1 MGKLIFVRHGQASFL
16 SDNYDNLSD
25 MGRQQCRHLGEYWVR
40 HDVAIDRVYIGPRVR
55 HRQSAEEA
63 AVAFEAAGRT
73 LPEPVMLP
81 ELDEFAWGELMAH
94 ARGPLAQTD
103 PQFGAFQRAF
113 EESEDPDVKFRAVQN
128 IIERICLLWARGDIR
143 LDSVEP
149 WPDFA
154 ARVVRAIEIMTEDGG
169 GTVAIFTSG
178 GTVSAALR
186 HALHLDPVKSLE
198 LIWTL
203 RNGAITEFLHSN
215 GRFNLGC
222 FNEASHLPAPEY
234 WTYR

>member
-25 MGRQQCRHLGEYWVR
+25 MGRRQCRQLGEYWVR
-40 HDVAIDRVYIGPRVR
+40 HDVRIDRVYYGPRVR

-63 AVAFEAAGRT
+63 AAAFAEAGREF
-73 LPEPVMLP
+73 PEAVMLP

-94 ARGPLAQTD
+94 ARGPLAKTD
-103 PQFGAFQRAF
+103 PHFGAFQRAF
-113 EESEDPDVKFRAVQN
+113 EESDDPDIKFRAVQN
-128 IIERICLLWARGDIR
+128 IIERICLLWATDRIQ
-143 LDSVEP
+143 LDTVEP

-154 ARVVRAIEIMTEDGG
+154 ARVVRAIDIMTGDGG
-169 GTVAIFTSG
+169 GNVAIFTSG

-186 HALHLDPVKSLE
+186 HALQLEPVKSLE

-222 FNEASHLPAPEY
+222 FNEASHLPTPEY